1 MNPYVSLGSRVGT
14 SEAASLSERLTAWH
28 DSMVAH
34 ERRLRVAR
42 TGDLC
47 KEECPH
53 VEARS
58 LWADAVATFG
68 DHARE
73 LSFLHSRATAAGP
86 PGTSGVSHAPATA
99 GVTNAGV
106 DRT

>member
-14 SEAASLSERLTAWH
+14 SEAASLSERLAAWH
-28 DSMVAH
+28 DAMVAH
-34 ERRLRVAR
+34 ERRIRIAR
-42 TGDLC
+42 TADLC
-47 KEECPH
+47 KDECPH

-68 DHARE
+68 ERARE
-73 LSFLHSRATAAGP
+73 LRFLRSRAMTAGTL
-86 PGTSGVSHAPATA
+86 GTSGVSQGPART
-99 GVTNAGV
+99 GSTNADV

>member
-1 MNPYVSLGSRVGT
+1 MNPYVVLGSRVGT
-14 SEAASLSERLTAWH
+14 SEAASLSARLAAWH

-58 LWADAVATFG
+58 LWADAVAIFG
-68 DHARE
+68 DRARE
-73 LSFLHSRATAAGP
+73 LRFLHSRATTAG
-86 PGTSGVSHAPATA
+86 TAERSSVSH
-99 GVTNAGV
+99 VNARADAANADV